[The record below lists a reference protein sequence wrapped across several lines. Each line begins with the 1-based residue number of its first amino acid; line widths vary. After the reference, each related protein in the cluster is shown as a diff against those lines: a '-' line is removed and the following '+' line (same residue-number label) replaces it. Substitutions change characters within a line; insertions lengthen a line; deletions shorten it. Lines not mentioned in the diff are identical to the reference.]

1 MLEKALPMKISIVAL
16 FAVLLTAAAGVTS
29 ARADI
34 LIGVPV
40 PMSGP
45 NSSMGYPTQ
54 RTIAMAVPDLNNK
67 GGVLGQRL
75 RILVV
80 DDYCDADQA
89 VAAAHKLVD
98 AGVVLVVGHDCSG
111 AAIPAS
117 RVYAAAGILMFTS
130 GATNPTLTE
139 QGLRNVFRTN
149 GRDDEQG
156 RIAGDYLADHWSG
169 KRIAIV
175 HDGQVYG
182 KALAEETKKRLNERG
197 ITEAFFE
204 AITPG
209 VNDYSELVNRLK
221 AAGIDILYF
230 GGYGAEAG
238 LILREARDAGSKV
251 QLFGGDGI
259 NDPSFWQIT
268 GPAGEGALLT
278 NSPDVHADPQVV
290 LITKKYGLAYGDL
303 DTNAYAAIQIW
314 GQAAEKARS
323 LQFEPM
329 ISTLRHERF
338 DTILGRIGFDAKGD
352 LTGIAPFVLYTW
364 KAGWLVPTNTAKM
377 PTQ

>member
-1 MLEKALPMKISIVAL
+1 MKISIVAL
-16 FAVLLTAAAGVTS
+16 FAVLLTGAAGVTV

-34 LIGVPV
+34 LIGVAV
-40 PMSGP
+40 PMTGP
-45 NSSMGYPTQ
+45 NASMGYSTQ
-54 RTIAMAVPDLNNK
+54 RTITMAVADLNEK

-80 DDYCDADQA
+80 DDYCDPEQA

-98 AGVVLVVGHDCSG
+98 AGVAFVVGHDCSG
-111 AAIPAS
+111 AAIAAS

-139 QGLRNVFRTN
+139 QGLRNVFRAN

-182 KALAEETKKRLNERG
+182 KGLAEETKKRLNERG
-197 ITEAFFE
+197 ITEVFLA

-209 VNDYSELVNRLK
+209 MNDYSALVDRLK
-221 AAGIDILYF
+221 SAGIDILYF
-230 GGYGAEAG
+230 GGYAAEAG
-238 LILREARDAGSKV
+238 LILREARDAGSKI
-251 QLFGGDGI
+251 QLFGGDAIG
-259 NDPSFWQIT
+259 NQPFGQIT
-268 GPAGEGALLT
+268 GSVGDGALST
-278 NSPDVHADPQVV
+278 NGPDPRTNPQVASFM
-290 LITKKYGLAYGDL
+290 KKYGVTHNDL
-303 DTNAYAAIQIW
+303 DGNAYVAIQVW
-314 GQAAEKARS
+314 ALAAEKART
-323 LQFEPM
+323 LQLGAM

-338 DTILGRIGFDAKGD
+338 DTVIGRIGFDAKGD
-352 LTGIAPFVLYTW
+352 MTGIAPFVFFVW
-364 KAGWLVPTNTAKM
+364 KAGETRPIDAVKTM
-377 PTQ
+377 TQ